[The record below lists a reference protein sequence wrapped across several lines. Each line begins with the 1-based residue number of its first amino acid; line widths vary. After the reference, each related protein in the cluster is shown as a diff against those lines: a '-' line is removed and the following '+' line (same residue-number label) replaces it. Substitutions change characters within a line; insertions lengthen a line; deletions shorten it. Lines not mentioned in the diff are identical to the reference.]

1 MTIDMYQASIPVFIR
16 FLGNLSDLLDK
27 GEAHAEAQGIEPA
40 VMLGYRLYPDML
52 PLTAQVQIACNTAR
66 RSPARLTGTEAPEEA
81 DDENTFDQLQA
92 RIRRTVD
99 YLQGFKPDDIA
110 GTDDNPVKMELPN
123 GTLDF
128 TGMQYL
134 LYFALPNFFFHVT
147 TAHGILRHC
156 GVAIGKL
163 DYMGGT

>member
-16 FLGNLSDLLDK
+16 YLDNLTDLLNK

-52 PLTAQVQIACNTAR
+52 PLTGQVQIACDMAKR
-66 RSPARLTGTEAPEEA
+66 CGARLSGAEAPSDA
-81 DDENTFDQLQA
+81 DDEASFEELRA

-99 YLQGFKPDDIA
+99 YLQGFGPDEIA
-110 GTDDNPVKMELPN
+110 GTDDKPVRLELPIA
-123 GTLDF
+123 TLDF

-163 DYMGGT
+163 DYMGAA